1 MTLKSQINNDLNS
14 LSPERLAE
22 AYHYVALLK
31 KNSST
36 DEQFSWK
43 KYIGIL
49 SDTEAK
55 NLMRMID
62 VEFNKI
68 EGEW

>member
-14 LSPERLAE
+14 LPPERLAE
-22 AYHYVALLK
+22 AFHYVSLLK
-31 KNSST
+31 KNNSA

-49 SDTEAK
+49 SDAEAIGLLK
-55 NLMRMID
+55 VVDI
-62 VEFNKI
+62 EFNKI